1 MPPVATPRTP
11 PRPRPALRVGVTGH
25 RLNRLLE
32 PNVDLEG
39 LRAQVRT
46 VLSTVRAAVEQ
57 AASDYGE
64 VYAGAPLLRLISPL
78 AEGADQLV
86 ASEALELG
94 YSLHVPLPCLPE
106 IYTAEFQRSA
116 GGKTED
122 PCAGFQR
129 LIARAEAVQVIDGSP
144 AVNLDGA
151 AYAAVGRAVLR
162 HADLLIAIWD
172 QSPADG
178 AGGTAAVVDQARSWL
193 LPVLVIDP
201 RHPVS
206 ARLDDVAGLPAGADL
221 ATVIEDLLAP
231 PPADAGAAKP
241 SWWRRAFHVPG
252 HHATP
257 SPATAAAAS
266 PPRPTVTEPLLQY
279 LGTRVS
285 WGIGGLFT
293 SVVGFF
299 ALDWPPRPRVMTLG
313 RARLTQTRKSWDAL
327 WSSPPPLE
335 PAIVQ
340 PITQLLREPY
350 AWSDGLADRFG
361 TLHRD
366 LSTTPYALA
375 PLAVI
380 AILLAQIGLTD
391 AGAGPAVRSTVEFLI
406 LFANFLLY
414 LRAVH
419 AHYHDR
425 WIDCRSLAEQ
435 LRYLAFLWPLGRPLR
450 AVRYVGDDKGEA
462 PRIAWV
468 GWYAR
473 AIAREGG
480 LFPIVFTAERL
491 AACREIVV
499 ARFIQPQLAYHT
511 RASRRNRRV
520 HTVLHRVAL
529 VLFAGAMILSAADFV
544 SVLWTRTPLTQAGLS
559 KGLGWAAIAA
569 AVAIL
574 LPGIGTG
581 VHGFLSQGDF
591 WNLCLRSEKM
601 TQQLEP
607 LIKTVESTP
616 LTLEA
621 LGNIAED
628 AAETMRDEVLNW
640 RVFARLKA
648 PVLV

>member
-1 MPPVATPRTP
+1 MPPVVTP
-11 PRPRPALRVGVTGH
+11 PRPRPALRIGVTGH

-57 AASDYGE
+57 AASDYSD

-78 AEGADQLV
+78 AEGADQLA

-106 IYTAEFQRSA
+106 IYTAAFQRSA
-116 GGKTED
+116 QGDMED

-129 LIARAEAVQVIDGSP
+129 LMARAEAVQVIDGSP
-144 AVNLDGA
+144 AVKLDGA

-172 QSPADG
+172 QSPADR

-221 ATVIEDLLAP
+221 ATVIRDLLAP
-231 PPADAGAAKP
+231 PPADLGAAKP
-241 SWWRRAFHVPG
+241 PWWRRVLHVPG
-252 HHATP
+252 HHG
-257 SPATAAAAS
+257 SPPPETAPASAS

-279 LGTRVS
+279 LRTRVS
-285 WGIGGLFT
+285 WGVGGLFT

-299 ALDWPPRPRVMTLG
+299 ALDWPPKPRVMTLG
-313 RARLTQTRKSWDAL
+313 RARLTQTRRSWDAL

-340 PITQLLREPY
+340 PITLLLREPY
-350 AWSDGLADRFG
+350 AWADGLADRFG

-450 AVRYVGDDKGEA
+450 AVRYVGDCSRSSLPLNAWRHAGSSWWIVSSNPNSHTIREQA
-462 PRIAWV
+462 AGTAESIRCCIAW
-468 GWYAR
+468 R
-473 AIAREGG
+473 
-480 LFPIVFTAERL
+480 
-491 AACREIVV
+491 
-499 ARFIQPQLAYHT
+499 
-511 RASRRNRRV
+511 S
-520 HTVLHRVAL
+520 
-529 VLFAGAMILSAADFV
+529 S
-544 SVLWTRTPLTQAGLS
+544 
-559 KGLGWAAIAA
+559 
-569 AVAIL
+569 
-574 LPGIGTG
+574 
-581 VHGFLSQGDF
+581 
-591 WNLCLRSEKM
+591 CLR
-601 TQQLEP
+601 
-607 LIKTVESTP
+607 
-616 LTLEA
+616 
-621 LGNIAED
+621 
-628 AAETMRDEVLNW
+628 
-640 RVFARLKA
+640 AR
-648 PVLV
+648 

>member
-1 MPPVATPRTP
+1 MPPVVTP
-11 PRPRPALRVGVTGH
+11 PRPRPALRIGVTGH
-25 RLNRLLE
+25 WLNRLLE
-32 PNVDLEG
+32 PGVDLDA
-39 LRAQVRT
+39 LRAQVRA
-46 VLSTVRAAVEQ
+46 VLSTVRSAVEQ
-57 AASDYGE
+57 AASDYNQ
-64 VYAGAPLLRLISPL
+64 VYAGPPQLRLISPL

-94 YSLHVPLPCLPE
+94 YALHVPLPCLPE
-106 IYTAEFQRSA
+106 IYTAAFQRLPA
-116 GGKTED
+116 GEAED

-129 LIARAEAVQVIDGSP
+129 LIARAESVQVIDGAP
-144 AVNLDGA
+144 AVRLNGA
-151 AYAAVGRAVLR
+151 VYASVGRAVLR

-172 QSPADG
+172 GAPADG

-201 RHPVS
+201 RHPGNGK
-206 ARLDDVAGLPAGADL
+206 LDDVAGLPVGADL
-221 ATVIEDLLAP
+221 ATVVKDLLAP
-231 PPADAGAAKP
+231 PPADAKAVKE
-241 SWWRRAFHVPG
+241 SWWRRLLHMPAHPK
-252 HHATP
+252 A
-257 SPATAAAAS
+257 SPAGAAS
-266 PPRPTVTEPLLQY
+266 ASAGPSRPTVTEPLLQY
-279 LGTRVS
+279 LATRVS
-285 WGIGGLFT
+285 WGVGGLFT
-293 SVVGFF
+293 SVVGVF
-299 ALDWPPRPRVMTLG
+299 ALDWPPKPRVMTLG
-313 RARLTQTRKSWDAL
+313 QARLRQTLKSWDAL

-350 AWSDGLADRFG
+350 AWADGLADRFG

-380 AILLAQIGLTD
+380 AVLIAQIGLTD
-391 AGAGPAVRSTVEFLI
+391 AGAGPAVRSTLEFLI
-406 LFANFLLY
+406 LFGNFLLY
-414 LRAVH
+414 LRATH

-450 AVRYVGDDKGEA
+450 AVRYIGDDRGEA

-491 AACREIVV
+491 AECRQIVV
-499 ARFIQPQLAYHT
+499 DRFLQPQLAYHT
-511 RASRRNRRV
+511 RACRRNRRV

-544 SVLWTRTPLTQAGLS
+544 SVLWTRTPITQAGLS
-559 KGLGWAAIAA
+559 KGLGWAAVAA

-648 PVLV
+648 PALV

>member
-1 MPPVATPRTP
+1 MPPAPTP
-11 PRPRPALRVGVTGH
+11 PRPQPALRVGVTGH

-32 PNVDLEG
+32 PDVDLAG
-39 LRAQVRT
+39 LMAQVRT
-46 VLSTVRAAVEQ
+46 ALSTVRTAAEQ
-57 AASDYGE
+57 AASDYSD
-64 VYAGAPLLRLISPL
+64 VYSGPPLLRLISPL
-78 AEGADQLV
+78 AEGADQLI
-86 ASEALELG
+86 ANEALELG
-94 YSLHVPLPCLPE
+94 YSLHVPLPCSAA
-106 IYTAEFQRSA
+106 IYTAAFQQVCNASA
-116 GGKTED
+116 ED
-122 PCAGFQR
+122 PCAAFQR
-129 LIARAEAVQVIDGSP
+129 LIGRADAVQVLDGSP
-144 AVNLDGA
+144 TAVLDGA

-162 HADLLIAIWD
+162 HADLLIAVWD

-178 AGGTAAVVDQARSWL
+178 AGGTAAVVDQARSWQ
-193 LPVLVIDP
+193 LPVFVIDP
-201 RHPVS
+201 RRPVH
-206 ARLDDVAGLPAGADL
+206 ARLDDTAGLPAGTDL
-221 ATVIEDLLAP
+221 AALTRDLLAP
-231 PPADAGAAKP
+231 PPADAAVVKT
-241 SWWRRAFHVPG
+241 SWWRVKPKASAGRGGAGNSGPRQ
-252 HHATP
+252 
-257 SPATAAAAS
+257 SIAA
-266 PPRPTVTEPLLQY
+266 PLLQY
-279 LGTRVS
+279 LHTRVS

-299 ALDWPPRPRVMTLG
+299 ALDWPPKPRVVTLG
-313 RARLTQTRKSWDAL
+313 GARLVGTRKSWDAL
-327 WSSPPPLE
+327 WSSPPPLD
-335 PAIVQ
+335 PAIVT

-350 AWSDGLADRFG
+350 AWADGLADRFG

-375 PLAVI
+375 PMAVI

-391 AGAGPAVRSTVEFLI
+391 AGAGPAVRSTIEFLI

-450 AVRYVGDDKGEA
+450 AIRYVGDDKGEA

-473 AIAREGG
+473 AIARQGG
-480 LFPIVFTAERL
+480 LFPIVFTPERL
-491 AACREIVV
+491 AECREIVV
-499 ARFIQPQLAYHT
+499 DRFIQPQLAYHT
-511 RASRRNRRV
+511 RASRRNQRV

-529 VLFAGAMILSAADFV
+529 VLFAGAMLLSASDFV
-544 SVLWTRTPLTQAGLS
+544 SVLWTHTPITQAGLS
-559 KGLGWAAIAA
+559 KGFGWAAAAA

-591 WNLCLRSEKM
+591 WNLCLRSQKM

-607 LIKTVESTP
+607 LVKTVESTP

-621 LGNIAED
+621 LGNVAED

-648 PVLV
+648 PALV